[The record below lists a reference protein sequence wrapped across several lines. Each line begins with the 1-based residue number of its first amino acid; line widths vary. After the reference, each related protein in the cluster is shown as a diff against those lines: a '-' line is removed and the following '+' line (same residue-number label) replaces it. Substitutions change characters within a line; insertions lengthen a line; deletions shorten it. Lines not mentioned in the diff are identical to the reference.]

1 MSAVRLYA
9 ICASD
14 SLENPHIEAVDAVEF
29 RELAAIVS
37 GTEYSRS
44 PMKPADIELYL
55 SVVASAH
62 SRGSVLPAPPGTVF
76 RSRDNLLR
84 WMELHYYTLLDAL
97 SEVEGRSTAR
107 LTVSAKQAI
116 GNEDAGKK
124 LQTHA
129 ADAFRVLR
137 SSAEATVSRPLDPD
151 EKRIVAKASF
161 LVDLENW
168 NNFAETLEAERK
180 RYPDLDFRIT
190 GPWPPYDFVQMKFGG

>member
-1 MSAVRLYA
+1 LNAVRLYA
-9 ICASD
+9 ICASN

-37 GTEYSRS
+37 GAEYSRG
-44 PMKPADIELYL
+44 PMKPADVELYL

-84 WMELHYYTLLDAL
+84 WMELHYFTLLDAL

-129 ADAFRVLR
+129 ANVFRTLR

-168 NNFAETLEAERK
+168 NSFAEALEAERK
-180 RYPDLDFRIT
+180 RHPELDFRMT
-190 GPWPPYDFVQMKFGG
+190 GPWPPYDFVQMQFGG